1 MQKFGLNLS
10 AGTVALAALL
20 AFGGCDGGSDPINNP
35 PKPGGNKD
43 ASVTGNDGS
52 TTGVDTG
59 VGTADSG
66 TQTGGPCPPN
76 TTGCRCTPPAGDAG
90 AGQGSCIDPADS
102 CAQLGDT
109 LAVCARECMADTDC
123 NGAMIAGQRA
133 AAMCRGGICVEAEKQ
148 DDEGCRLHG
157 LGGRQVTGCR
167 EGANCISIGENVP
180 PGEGTCLQ
188 FCTPT
193 PMDPTGGCPNDLP
206 FCNPNVLSN
215 GGMAIGVCSE
225 TVLNA
230 GARCRGGNTFTQR
243 CNSDMAAGRLFCL
256 SNDLVD
262 IWRSL
267 PADEGFC
274 MEDCNPDMPS
284 CPGTSDPTLGPGQ
297 CVNLG
302 TGADGTKVGL
312 CSNGCEE
319 LPEDCTGPGSL
330 GAGTRCIGIGLRVGT
345 STDAGGDIGL
355 CTDVQTP
362 TIAEARVAN
371 NGGRP
376 SAIPG
381 MVPTDCM
388 GAGRDGT
395 AYQCTAGTTCFETL
409 GSMSS
414 PVAGCVRLC
423 TRTATV
429 APYDKNQCANGL
441 ADSVCVP
448 LATTSTVI
456 DVGFCSVQP

>member
-1 MQKFGLNLS
+1 MHRFGMTLS
-10 AGTVALAALL
+10 AGTLAVTALL
-20 AFGGCDGGSDPINNP
+20 VIGGCDGTSDPIGP

-43 ASVTGNDGS
+43 ATVGGGLDATAA
-52 TTGVDTG
+52 VDTG

-90 AGQGSCIDPADS
+90 AGQGSCIEVADT
-102 CAQLGDT
+102 CASLGDT

-123 NGAMIAGQRA
+123 AGVMIAGQRA
-133 AAMCRGGICVEAEKQ
+133 AGLCRGGICVEVERA
-148 DDEGCRLHG
+148 DDESCRLHG
-157 LGGRQVTGCR
+157 LGGRMISGCR
-167 EGANCISIGENVP
+167 QGANCTAIGDMVA

-206 FCNPNVLSN
+206 FCNPNVLSS
-215 GGMAIGVCSE
+215 GMDSIGVCSK

-274 MEDCNPDMPS
+274 MEDCNPDMPT

-302 TGADGTKVGL
+302 EGTNGAKVGL
-312 CSNGCEE
+312 CSNGCTE
-319 LPEDCTGPGSL
+319 LPTNCTGDGNL
-330 GAGTRCIGIGLRVGT
+330 AAGTRCVEVGLRVGT
-345 STDAGGDIGL
+345 STGGTIGL

-362 TIAEARVAN
+362 TIAEAAIAN
-371 NGGRP
+371 MGGRP
-376 SAIPG
+376 RA
-381 MVPTDCM
+381 VPNMPPVDCF

-395 AYQCTAGTTCFETL
+395 AHRCERDTMCFETL
-409 GSMSS
+409 GSQSS

-429 APYDKNQCANGL
+429 APFDKNECAASGGFPD
-441 ADSVCVP
+441 AVCVP

-456 DVGFCSVQP
+456 DVGFCTIQP